1 MRDQG
6 VRLSNTEKA
15 KHTKW
20 SMATC
25 SFFIFLIF
33 EVERSAVAHKDRLL
47 SVSWTRRE
55 SSFCTV
61 YAEETFGCCGGCA
74 VCGAVKGAVVTGGC
88 CWLRPAGVESCDSW
102 SLFERDFNSAFSR
115 SSVEFF
121 SINSFICSFRTSTS
135 SLTAYIRWL
144 LTRS

>member
-15 KHTKW
+15 KHKMKHGYLLFFHFSFLKW
-20 SMATC
+20 KGQQWHTRTDCFQLA
-25 SFFIFLIF
+25 
-33 EVERSAVAHKDRLL
+33 EQGEKAV
-47 SVSWTRRE
+47 
-55 SSFCTV
+55 CTV

-74 VCGAVKGAVVTGGC
+74 VCGAVRGAVVTGGC
-88 CWLRPAGVESCDSW
+88 CWLRPAGVDSCDSW